1 MTFIRNHLW
10 HFLLPLVLAVAGAAL
25 CALLVPAETSAIRQ
39 QLSGFPD
46 SDTITHELRPFV
58 LMALCFLPA
67 LASLFYVLGGI
78 MDRYIAREFMTIFA
92 ICLSALLLIWLIM
105 DLSDKIGDFRD
116 ADNLAA
122 TLARFYATRS
132 PAVMLLLMPYSLL
145 LSLLYSL
152 GKLSSSREIIAMV
165 QSGRS
170 VVRITLPLLVAGV
183 FFSLFCLGLNYHW
196 APVAEG
202 SVDRIVA
209 TANGKGPTE
218 ATNVLFLNPAD
229 RRLWKIGSFPPDY
242 HQRGPLSDVEVI
254 TTRPD
259 HSLDSQISAQEARW
273 DRSTRRWTFS
283 NATRTTFEPGQAPV
297 FETMTAPLEID
308 GWSETPFQLIKPGLS
323 ATFLGIP
330 GLTTWLQSN
339 IRNDHFASP
348 APYLTQWHY
357 RWALPFSC
365 LVTVLLA
372 TPLAVHFSRRG
383 PGGGIF
389 LAVVFAGLM
398 LMVSSISVAL
408 GESGSLPP
416 ALAAWLPNIG
426 FALLGLYLFRR
437 RITGQ
442 PIYLVLRR
450 LIPGND

>member
-1 MTFIRNHLW
+1 MTFLRNHLW
-10 HFLLPLVLAVAGAAL
+10 RFLLPLVLIVAGAVI
-25 CALLVPAETSAIRQ
+25 CALLVPAEVAAVRLQ
-39 QLSGFPD
+39 HSGFPD
-46 SDTITHELRPFV
+46 SDTATHELRPFV
-58 LMALCFLPA
+58 LAALCFLPA
-67 LASLFYVLGGI
+67 VGAVFYALGGV
-78 MDRYIAREFMTIFA
+78 MDRYIAREFMAIFA

-116 ADNLAA
+116 SQNLAA
-122 TLARFYATRS
+122 TLARFYTTRS
-132 PAVMLLLMPYSLL
+132 PAVLLLLMPYSLL
-145 LSLLYSL
+145 LALLYAL

-170 VVRITLPLLVAGV
+170 VVRITLPLLVAGLI
-183 FFSLFCLGLNYHW
+183 FSLFCLGLNYHW

-202 SVDRIVA
+202 SVDQIVA
-209 TANGKGPTE
+209 TASGKATTE

-229 RRLWKIGSFPPDY
+229 HRLWKIGSFPPDY
-242 HQRGPLSDVEVI
+242 HKGGPLADVEVI
-254 TTRPD
+254 TTAPD
-259 HSLDSQISAQEARW
+259 HSLKSQITAEQARW
-273 DRSTRRWTFS
+273 DRQTRQWTFTGA
-283 NATRTTFEPGQAPV
+283 NRGTFSPGQPPV
-297 FETMTAPLEID
+297 FETWSAPLAVD

-339 IRNDHFASP
+339 ARNDHFASP

-372 TPLAVHFSRRG
+372 TPLAVHFARRG

-389 LAVVFAGLM
+389 LAVVLAGLM

-408 GESGSLPP
+408 GESGSLRPF
-416 ALAAWLPNIG
+416 AAAWLPNVA

-437 RITGQ
+437 RITGR

-450 LIPGND
+450 CLPGND

>member
-1 MTFIRNHLW
+1 MTLIRNPIRR
-10 HFLLPLVLAVAGAAL
+10 FLLPLVLAVAGAAL
-25 CALLVPAETSAIRQ
+25 CALLVPAEVAAVQQ

-46 SDTITHELRPFV
+46 SDVATHQLRPLV
-58 LMALCFLPA
+58 LVGLCFLPA
-67 LASLFYVLGGI
+67 VAGVAYALGGI
-78 MDRYIAREFMTIFA
+78 LDRYIAREFMTIFA

-105 DLSDKIGDFRD
+105 DLSDKIGDFRES
-116 ADNLAA
+116 NHLAVM
-122 TLARFYATRS
+122 LARFYATRS

-152 GKLSSSREIIAMV
+152 GKLSGSREIIAMI

-196 APVAEG
+196 APVSEG
-202 SVDRIVA
+202 SVDQIVA
-209 TANGKGPTE
+209 TANGKGPVE
-218 ATNVLFLNPAD
+218 ATNVLFLNPVD
-229 RRLWKIGSFPPDY
+229 RRLWKVGAFPPDY
-242 HQRGPLSDVEVI
+242 HQGTPLTDVEVT

-259 HSLDSQISAQEARW
+259 HSLESQITASQASW
-273 DRSTRRWTFS
+273 DRDTRNWTFTGT
-283 NATRTTFEPGQAPV
+283 TRGTFTPGSEPV
-297 FETMTAPLEID
+297 FAKTTEPLTVE

-323 ATFLGIP
+323 ASFLGIP
-330 GLTTWLQSN
+330 GLTTWLRSN
-339 IRNDHFASP
+339 ARNNHFASP

-372 TPLAVHFSRRG
+372 TPLAVHFARRG

-408 GESGSLPP
+408 GESGSLRP
-416 ALAAWLPNIG
+416 LHAAWFPNVA

-450 LIPGND
+450 FLPGND

>member
-1 MTFIRNHLW
+1 MTFTRTHLW
-10 HFLLPLVLAVAGAAL
+10 RFLLPLVLAAAGAGL
-25 CALLVPAETSAIRQ
+25 CALLVPAESAAVRQ
-39 QLSGFPD
+39 QLTGFPD
-46 SDTITHELRPFV
+46 SDATTHGLRPLV
-58 LMALCFLPA
+58 LAILCFLPA
-67 LASLFYVLGGI
+67 LVSFFYALGGI
-78 MDRYIAREFMTIFA
+78 LDRYIAREFISIFA

-105 DLSDKIGDFRD
+105 DLSDKIGDFKD
-116 ADNLAA
+116 ADHFAA

-132 PAVMLLLMPYSLL
+132 PAVLLLLMPYSLL

-152 GKLSSSREIIAMV
+152 GKLSSNREIIAMV

-202 SVDRIVA
+202 SVDQII
-209 TANGKGPTE
+209 ANASGKGPTE

-229 RRLWKIGSFPPDY
+229 RRLWKVGSFPPDY
-242 HQRGPLSDVEVI
+242 HQGGPLADVEII

-259 HSLDSQISAQEARW
+259 HSLKSQITAGQARW
-273 DRSTRRWTFS
+273 DRRTRRWTFS
-283 NATRTTFEPGQAPV
+283 DATRATFTPGEPPE
-297 FETMTAPLEID
+297 FENLSSPLAVN

-323 ATFLGIP
+323 ASFLGIP
-330 GLTTWLQSN
+330 GLTTWLRSN
-339 IRNDHFASP
+339 ARNGHFASP

-372 TPLAVHFSRRG
+372 TPLAVHFARRG

-398 LMVSSISVAL
+398 LMVSSISVAF
-408 GESGSLPP
+408 GESGSLRPVQ
-416 ALAAWLPNIG
+416 AAWLPNLA
-426 FALLGLYLFRR
+426 FTVLGLYLFRR

-450 LIPGND
+450 FLPGND

>member
-1 MTFIRNHLW
+1 MTFFRNHLW
-10 HFLLPLVLAVAGAAL
+10 RFLLPLVLAAAGIAL
-25 CALLVPAETSAIRQ
+25 CALLVPAETAAVRQ

-46 SDTITHELRPFV
+46 SDHATHELRPLV
-58 LMALCFLPA
+58 LTALCLLPT
-67 LASLFYVLGGI
+67 LAGVFYALGGI
-78 MDRYIAREFMTIFA
+78 MDRYIAREFIGIFA

-105 DLSDKIGDFRD
+105 DLNDKVGDFRD
-116 ADNLAA
+116 SENFAA
-122 TLARFYATRS
+122 TLVRFYATRS
-132 PAVMLLLMPYSLL
+132 PAVLLLLMPYSLL

-152 GKLSSSREIIAMV
+152 GKLSGSREIIAMI

-170 VVRITLPLLVAGV
+170 VVRITLPLLVAGF

-196 APVAEG
+196 APVSEG
-202 SVDRIVA
+202 SVEQIIA
-209 TANGKGPTE
+209 TASGNGPTE
-218 ATNVLFLNPAD
+218 ASNVLFLNPAD

-242 HQRGPLSDVEVI
+242 HKGGALADVEVI

-259 HSLDSQISAQEARW
+259 HSLKSQISARQAHW
-273 DRSTRRWTFS
+273 DRDSRDWIFTDVTRATF
-283 NATRTTFEPGQAPV
+283 APGVEPIFEKAN
-297 FETMTAPLEID
+297 APLTVK

-330 GLTTWLQSN
+330 GLTTWLRSN
-339 IRNDHFASP
+339 THHDHFASP

-389 LAVVFAGLM
+389 LAVVFSGLM

-408 GESGSLPP
+408 GESGSLRPVH
-416 ALAAWLPNIG
+416 AAWFPNVA

-437 RITGQ
+437 RITGR

-450 LIPGND
+450 FLPGND

>member
-10 HFLLPLVLAVAGAAL
+10 RFLLPLVLAVAGAAL
-25 CALLVPAETSAIRQ
+25 CGLLVPAEAAAVRL

-46 SDTITHELRPFV
+46 SDVATHELRPIV
-58 LMALCFLPA
+58 LAILCFLPA
-67 LASLFYVLGGI
+67 LAGLFFALGGI
-78 MDRYIAREFMTIFA
+78 MDRYIAREFMAIFA

-116 ADNLAA
+116 SDNLAA

-132 PAVMLLLMPYSLL
+132 PAVLLLLMPYSLL

-170 VVRITLPLLVAGV
+170 VVRITLPLLVAGF

-202 SVDRIVA
+202 SVDQIIA
-209 TANGKGPTE
+209 TSSGKGPTE
-218 ATNVLFLNPAD
+218 ATNVLFLNPAEH
-229 RRLWKIGSFPPDY
+229 RLWKIGSFPQDY
-242 HQRGPLSDVEVI
+242 NKGAPLTDVEVI
-254 TTRPD
+254 TTGPD
-259 HSLDSQISAQEARW
+259 HSLKSQITADQARW
-273 DRSTRRWTFS
+273 DRGARRWTFTGA
-283 NATRTTFEPGQAPV
+283 NRGTFTPGQAPV
-297 FETMTAPLEID
+297 FEAWSAPFAVD

-323 ATFLGIP
+323 AGFLGIP
-330 GLTTWLQSN
+330 GLTTWLRSN
-339 IRNDHFASP
+339 ARNDHFASP

-372 TPLAVHFSRRG
+372 TPLAIHFARRG

-389 LAVVFAGLM
+389 LAVVLAGLM

-408 GESGSLPP
+408 GESGSLRPVE
-416 ALAAWLPNIG
+416 AAWLPNIA
-426 FALLGLYLFRR
+426 FTLLGLYLFRR
-437 RITGQ
+437 RITGR
-442 PIYLVLRR
+442 PIYLVLKRF
-450 LIPGND
+450 LPGND